1 MRRREIQGIES
12 DYGEDTDALVKAVN
26 DFGDVL
32 GDMFILPMPALKLL
46 KRIRF
51 KPLQRLEHS
60 LETQKQIML
69 DVITQ
74 RRQYLKQGGE
84 PKKDLLGSLLNV
96 YDEDG
101 NKMQDEELWEDVHD
115 IMGAGHETT
124 ASALAACLYLISVH
138 PEVEEKVIHELKT
151 VLGTNKRP

>member
-1 MRRREIQGIES
+1 M
-12 DYGEDTDALVKAVN
+12 VKAVN

-32 GDMFILPMPALKLL
+32 GDMFIMPMPVLKLL

-69 DVITQ
+69 DIITQ
-74 RRQYLKQGGE
+74 RRQQLKQGDE
-84 PKKDLLGSLLNV
+84 KKKDLLGSLLDV

-124 ASALAACLYLISVH
+124 ASALAHAFTLYRFIQRLRRKSFGNS
-138 PEVEEKVIHELKT
+138 ELS
-151 VLGTNKRP
+151 